1 MARQASQRVAVDLLV
16 IGGGPAGLAA
26 ARTGRALGA
35 RTLVVSEHP
44 FGSDRWTG
52 GLPGPALAG
61 GAADGRTF
69 ADAVAQLR
77 QVRARVAARG
87 DQAALKAEGIDA
99 RVGLARFLGGTGTM
113 IEVLL
118 EQPADPA
125 RSHGPHAGTP
135 SGPPGSGGVVVRA
148 YRVVIATG
156 SSFAAPGLAGL
167 EDVAYLTSRNAFEL
181 VEAPRSLAVV
191 GGGPT
196 GTELAQTLARL
207 GAKVTLLEARPHL
220 LPAEDPAVGAVIADA
235 LERDGVRV
243 LTGNRATTL
252 ASAEG
257 GSSVGTD
264 AGTEVVASHVLLATG
279 ARPRTA
285 GLAPDAVGVVLDP
298 NGAVRVDRSLRTSNP
313 AIYSAGD
320 VTALARQAHA
330 AEAMGRLAA
339 SNALATG
346 LRRTV
351 PWSGRGVPRVVFTD
365 PEVASVGLS
374 ETQAAQLRGARVH
387 ELPMAELDRALLAGR
402 TEGFAKVIT
411 APTPLAR
418 RLQLPGEQVLGA
430 VLVGPSAGETIAEFA
445 VAVASGLPMAR
456 LAGLTH
462 PYPTWSGGVLDALSR
477 SRGRPA
483 RT

>member
-1 MARQASQRVAVDLLV
+1 MARQASQRVVVDLLV

-26 ARTGRALGA
+26 ARAGRALGA
-35 RTLVVSEHP
+35 RTLLVSEHP
-44 FGSDRWTG
+44 FGSSQWIG
-52 GLPGPALAG
+52 GLPGPVLAA

-77 QVRARVAARG
+77 QVRSRVAARG
-87 DQAALKAEGIDA
+87 DQAALRAEGIDA
-99 RVGLARFLGGTGTM
+99 RLGLARFLGGTGTM

-118 EQPADPA
+118 EPPAEPRGHA
-125 RSHGPHAGTP
+125 AGPNGT
-135 SGPPGSGGVVVRA
+135 GGVVVRA

-156 SSFAAPGLAGL
+156 SSFAAPGIAGL
-167 EDVAYLTSRNAFEL
+167 DEVAYLTSRNAFEL

-196 GTELAQTLARL
+196 GTEIAQTLARL
-207 GAKVTLLEARPHL
+207 GAKVTLLEARPTL
-220 LPAEDPAVGAVIADA
+220 LPGEDPAVGAVLRDA

-243 LTGNRATTL
+243 LTGTRASSL
-252 ASAEG
+252 AAAADG
-257 GSSVGTD
+257 GSVVGT
-264 AGTEVVASHVLLATG
+264 AVGTEAGAEVLASHVLVATG

-285 GLAPDAVGVVLDP
+285 GLAPDAVGVLLDG

-313 AIYSAGD
+313 AIYAAGD

-330 AEAMGRLAA
+330 AQAMGRLAA
-339 SNALATG
+339 ANALATG
-346 LRRTV
+346 MRRTA
-351 PWSGRGVPRVVFTD
+351 PWSGRAVPRVVFTD

-374 ETQAAQLRGARVH
+374 EAQAARRRGARVH
-387 ELPMAELDRALLAGR
+387 ELPMAELDRAVLAGR

-411 APTPLAR
+411 APAPLAR
-418 RLQLPGEQVLGA
+418 RLQRPGDQLLGA
-430 VLVGPSAGETIAEFA
+430 VLVGPSAGETIVEFA
-445 VAVASGLPMAR
+445 VAVQTGLPVAR

-462 PYPTWSGGVLDALSR
+462 PYPTWSGGVLEALSR

-483 RT
+483 RS